1 MEVNAKRAFEL
12 LNKLSFERVSCTA
25 EETRTAEA
33 LLAEIDSFTWAR
45 SDIQRVPQKEESDS
59 DNSYI

>member
-33 LLAEIDSFTWAR
+33 LLAEIIYMGAFGHTT
-45 SDIQRVPQKEESDS
+45 
-59 DNSYI
+59 